1 MKILDCYINRKFVTN
16 FMILLVILMLLTVLI
31 DVLLEMDNYLKV
43 GWV

>member
-16 FMILLVILMLLTVLI
+16 FMILLVMLMAVLI
-31 DVLLEMDNYLKV
+31 DVLLEMDNYLKA